1 MTFYNVYIELSNSDN
16 VKKQLPRERETDR
29 ERVKWQITS
38 LGEGLIVLCTISAP
52 FLQICNYFKV
62 KFREGEEEKRKGG
75 RRREEGRVLQ
85 RISRLIEKRVECK
98 WSGRSLCCPVDDTQ
112 SDISASIW
120 GTCLCWNIFR
130 SPFPPNSSKSVVLG
144 CSALEAAGL
153 EKSGW
158 LLHPPLLAGWAKG
171 SWASGLCD
179 KGAQ

>member
-1 MTFYNVYIELSNSDN
+1 MTFYNVYIELSHSDN

-98 WSGRSLCCPVDDTQ
+98 
-112 SDISASIW
+112 
-120 GTCLCWNIFR
+120 
-130 SPFPPNSSKSVVLG
+130 
-144 CSALEAAGL
+144 
-153 EKSGW
+153 
-158 LLHPPLLAGWAKG
+158 
-171 SWASGLCD
+171 
-179 KGAQ
+179 

>member
-75 RRREEGRVLQ
+75 RKGGFFKEFQGLLRN
-85 RISRLIEKRVECK
+85 
-98 WSGRSLCCPVDDTQ
+98 
-112 SDISASIW
+112 A
-120 GTCLCWNIFR
+120 WNV
-130 SPFPPNSSKSVVLG
+130 ND
-144 CSALEAAGL
+144 
-153 EKSGW
+153 
-158 LLHPPLLAGWAKG
+158 LAGAFVAPLMTLKVTSLLPSEALVFVG
-171 SWASGLCD
+171 TFSGLHSLQTQVNLWFWAVLHLRQEGWRRQGDSCILPSSRA
-179 KGAQ
+179 GPRAPGLQGH